1 MCTDRHFS
9 FAFTWHQQYTWTAM
23 YQGDIESPTYF
34 FQILKADIEDIVFS
48 NNFTSMH
55 YVDDLLFCSSE
66 EAFLADSL

>member
-1 MCTDRHFS
+1 
-9 FAFTWHQQYTWTAM
+9 M

-55 YVDDLLFCSSE
+55 YVDDLLFCSPE